1 MREDLGDLSLTQAVD
16 LTNCDREPIHLLGG
30 VQPIGF
36 LVAVTSDWVVR
47 RTSANVEAHLGQA
60 PEALF
65 GSFLSRLLTREALH
79 QIGGRLHL
87 LRGPNAV
94 ERLFGVV
101 LQEGQPP
108 YDLAIHM
115 AGEMIVLEGE
125 PSDLEDALEAGT
137 TVRGMIARL
146 HQVEGFDGLCREAV
160 RQIRALTGFGRV
172 MLYRFDHDGAGEVIA
187 ESTASFMPSFM
198 GLHFPASDI
207 PRQARLLYER
217 NLLRLITDTELAPV
231 PVLPLLDSRQQPLDL
246 SLSVLRSVSPIHIE
260 YLRNMGIKASMS
272 ISVLRKGRLWG
283 LIACHNT
290 EPLRVPFERRTAAEL
305 FGQIFSLALESRER
319 EEDLSREAQAN
330 RVHHRL
336 MASLGAMRPGSSS
349 LAEFLETLAE
359 VIGCDGIG
367 LWSSTGTA
375 LHGHTPTVEEF
386 SGIVRFLH
394 RAASGTIYAT
404 HRLGEMHPPAADY
417 AQRAAGLLAIP
428 LSRAP
433 RDYLVFFRRAV
444 TQSVTWAGDPSKPVA
459 LGPNGPRLT
468 PRKSFA
474 AWQETV
480 EGQSRPWTESDLMMA
495 ERLRV
500 TLLEV
505 VLQLTDMA
513 ERERRVAQER
523 QEILIAELNHR
534 VRNILGLIRGLVNQ
548 TRGHAGSVDEF
559 AGMIGGRIQAL
570 ARAHEQITTDRWR
583 AAPLEELI
591 RSEAAAYAANG
602 RDRVRLDGPPVLL
615 EPVAYTTLAL
625 VMHEMMTNAAKY
637 GALCDGHGHVQVRWR
652 FTPEEALEIRWTE
665 EGGPPVQPPRR
676 QGFGT
681 TIVERALPHDL
692 KGEAE
697 LHYHLSGVQA
707 RFLLPASYVRRGTEA
722 AVEAQHALPAA
733 PAEFSFS
740 GRVLLVEDNLLIA
753 MDAEDQLR
761 RLGGTAVDVAS
772 SVQAALRMLEH
783 AVPQVALLDV
793 NLGRESSFPVA
804 DALLARG
811 IPFVFATGYGEAD
824 AFPDRFRSSEVIS
837 KPYTMAEMRTALQR
851 SMGQGRPPP
860 PSTPRTEEPA

>member
-1 MREDLGDLSLTQAVD
+1 MREDFSDVSLAQTID
-16 LTNCDREPIHLLGG
+16 LTNCDREPIHMLGG
-30 VQPIGF
+30 IQPIGF

-47 RTSANVEAHLGQA
+47 RASSNIEAHLGEP

-65 GSFLSRLLTREALH
+65 GEFLSRLLTREALH

-101 LQEGQPP
+101 LREGQPP
-108 YDLAIHM
+108 YDLAIHIS
-115 AGEMIVLEGE
+115 GELIVLEGE
-125 PSDLEDALEAGT
+125 LSDLEDALEAGT

-217 NLLRLITDTELAPV
+217 NWLRLITDTEVAPV

-260 YLRNMGIKASMS
+260 YLRNMGVKASMS

-319 EEDLSREAQAN
+319 EEELTREAEAN

-336 MASLGAMRPGSSS
+336 MAALGAMRPGSRS
-349 LAEFLETLAE
+349 LVEFLETLSE

-375 LHGHTPTVEEF
+375 LRGHAPTAEEF
-386 SGIVRFLH
+386 AGIVRFLH

-404 HRLGEMHPPAADY
+404 HRLGEMHPPAGDY
-417 AQRAAGLLAIP
+417 SQRAAGLLAIP
-428 LSRAP
+428 LSRTP

-444 TQSVTWAGDPSKPVA
+444 THSVTWAGDPNKPA
-459 LGPNGPRLT
+459 TLGPNGLRLT

-480 EGQSRPWTESDLMMA
+480 EGQSRPWTESDLIMA

-548 TRGHAGSVDEF
+548 SRGHATSVDEF

-583 AAPLEELI
+583 PAPLEELI
-591 RSEAAAYAANG
+591 RSEAAAYAAEG
-602 RDRVRLDGPPVLL
+602 RDRVRLEGVPALL
-615 EPVAYTTLAL
+615 EPTAYTTMAL
-625 VMHEMMTNAAKY
+625 VIHEMMTNAAKY
-637 GALCDGHGHVQVRWR
+637 GALCDRHGQVTVRWH
-652 FTPEEALEIRWTE
+652 FTPEEALEIHWTE

-692 KGEAE
+692 RGEAE
-697 LHYHLSGVQA
+697 LHYHLSGVRA
-707 RFLLPASYVRRGTEA
+707 RFLIPASHARQGQDEPMEA
-722 AVEAQHALPAA
+722 PHAQPAA
-733 PAEFSFS
+733 PAEFALS

-761 RLGGTAVDVAS
+761 RLGAAAVDVAS
-772 SVQAALRMLEH
+772 SVQAALRLLEH
-783 AVPQVALLDV
+783 AAPQVALLDV
-793 NLGRESSFPVA
+793 NLGRENSFPVA
-804 DALLARG
+804 DALIARG
-811 IPFVFATGYGEAD
+811 IPFVFATGYDEGD
-824 AFPDRFRSSEVIS
+824 AFPDRFKASDVIS
-837 KPYTMAEMRTALQR
+837 KPYTAAEMRAALQR
-851 SMGQGRPPP
+851 SIG
-860 PSTPRTEEPA
+860 